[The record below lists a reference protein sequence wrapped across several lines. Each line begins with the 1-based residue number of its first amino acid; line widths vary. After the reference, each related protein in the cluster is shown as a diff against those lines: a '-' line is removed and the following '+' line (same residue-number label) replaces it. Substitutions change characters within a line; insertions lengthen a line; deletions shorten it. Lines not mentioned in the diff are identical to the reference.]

1 MCRNVHLIQNYAI
14 RSLDTPS
21 PLENKK
27 EKCHAIILAG
37 NKFWMMNVAVDRPC
51 SDARFMNCKEKP
63 LGYFFFLARFFFG
76 MVRGSKVAW
85 HTNHGVR
92 CISRCSE
99 RLADEARI

>member
-1 MCRNVHLIQNYAI
+1 MKVNRVSRVKNKLMVTCVEMSILFKIKL

-63 LGYFFFLARFFFG
+63 LGYFFFLQDFSSG
-76 MVRGSKVAW
+76 W
-85 HTNHGVR
+85 
-92 CISRCSE
+92 
-99 RLADEARI
+99 LEAVK